1 MDRLDPEIREA
12 VAHIHAQRVWNQ
24 LAVVNMSLALPMAT
38 VASVWATGNRPACR
52 RTGGRPR
59 LQAGSGG
66 SRPSRSGY
74 ILTGK
79 PHMLRLRGS
88 RVAGWSAETP
98 LRLFM
103 AFLRTVGQG
112 AIDMK
117 SSVTWLVL
125 VLLLMNLLAA
135 CAPGPNQS
143 KGTENEQGSVAG
155 FWLGLWQGFIAPF
168 VFVASLFKGS
178 LGIYEVHNNGA
189 WYNFGY
195 LSGLACF
202 FGGGGSGA
210 ARRRKSGS

>member
-1 MDRLDPEIREA
+1 MLEDERGFKLDQE
-12 VAHIHAQRVWNQ
+12 VHV
-24 LAVVNMSLALPMAT
+24 
-38 VASVWATGNRPACR
+38 R
-52 RTGGRPR
+52 RGG
-59 LQAGSGG
+59 
-66 SRPSRSGY
+66 GY

-79 PHMLRLRGS
+79 PHMLRFRGS
-88 RVAGWSAETP
+88 RVAGRSTETP

-103 AFLRTVGQG
+103 AFLRTVGEG

-125 VLLLMNLLAA
+125 ILLLLNLLVA

-143 KGTENEQGSVAG
+143 KGTESEQGSVAG